1 MTPYERIGGET
12 AARAVIDDFFLRA
25 QADDRLADVY
35 GPAISA
41 GGRAFVSVALDAGRA
56 DGHDDVEP
64 ALAWLL
70 ELGLGDD
77 ELDLIIGHLA
87 AALEARGV
95 DDDIIAEVAD
105 QAEALRDAALISD
118 PEGEDDEDEEEAAA

>member
-77 ELDLIIGHLA
+77 VVIDA
-87 AALEARGV
+87 ARLEGGGQVA
-95 DDDIIAEVAD
+95 DDQVQFVIAQVAD

-118 PEGEDDEDEEEAAA
+118 PEDEDDEDEEEAAA